1 MDQEKDEEI
10 TSLNLELVQK
20 QSEIDQLKKD
30 LEAKDKEL

>member
-10 TSLNLELVQK
+10 TRL
-20 QSEIDQLKKD
+20 QSENDQLKKD